1 MKTLNI
7 HDTIEAIVSFM
18 DNQLQKEIQNPC
30 VTILLDE
37 EKKKLYEKAYGDK
50 NTTKEISDYLLEVNL
65 QNTAKSEGIEISYF
79 IKPIEGTKLSFLFAS
94 KQDAHTTQ
102 SYLTLI
108 YLSIVEYLKQ
118 TGAIKTILK
127 NEAYLTAMIDAVKAG
142 MIAINLSGD
151 IIYANKFICKEL
163 KTDKTFFFSQN
174 IRSLIP
180 NWNSI
185 FKMVSAGNMVKNE
198 ETFINTSSISLKL
211 NIDVIAINDKHQNKL
226 GFCIIFR
233 SLEKITSSKTGA
245 SGMTARYYFKDII
258 GKSKAMKQVI
268 EYAQTISNSPSTI
281 LIEGESGT
289 GKEVFAQ
296 SIHNAS
302 NRKNNGFVAINCA
315 AIPENLIESE
325 LFGYDDG
332 AFTGAKKGG
341 QQGKFELANKGTL
354 FLDEIGDMKPDM
366 QVKLLRAI
374 QESSVTRV
382 GGEKLIPVDVRII
395 AATNKNLAEEVENG
409 NFRMDLYYRI
419 SVIPLHIPS
428 LKERKSDLPSLI
440 RFFLNEKSI
449 KLQKDIPQMGYSM
462 LQQLLDY
469 DWPGNVRELQNFI
482 EQLVNFNGK
491 ISLDSFQ
498 KLKQEE
504 QLITHIP
511 VIQNDFS
518 YTPSISLKDL
528 ERKHII
534 NTLSQHNGNMT
545 KTAKSLEI
553 SRNTLYLKLKKYNIN
568 HRLS

>member
-108 YLSIVEYLKQ
+108 YLSIIEYLKQ